1 MALNPRKSGILRL
14 NRKTAVN
21 PANGHIGG
29 IPLVEDYKYLST
41 YLTRT
46 LSAAPHYS
54 KAGSKATYISRSL
67 WMCRSELYL
76 HFSSNLFRLLMHA
89 IRMIASVSSSATSA
103 RTVNRRE
110 IRGRQFHTFVSSL
123 GRVSAKWWTC
133 SWSKLENSSKWWL
146 PAPITNRY
154 FGVTASPPPGQKP
167 PPCAQSVPR
176 LPSLSPES

>member
-1 MALNPRKSGILRL
+1 MDTSALISLVPYQQHRITPRQE
-14 NRKTAVN
+14 V
-21 PANGHIGG
+21 GHVYIKESVDV
-29 IPLVEDYKYLST
+29 PK
-41 YLTRT
+41 RT
-46 LSAAPHYS
+46 LPALFVQ
-54 KAGSKATYISRSL
+54 SL
-67 WMCRSELYL
+67 
-76 HFSSNLFRLLMHA
+76 SSFDACYTNDC
-89 IRMIASVSSSATSA
+89 ISSSATSA

-110 IRGRQFHTFVSSL
+110 IRGRQFRTFVSSL
-123 GRVSAKWWTC
+123 GHVSAKWWTC